1 MQTSIKIRK
10 VYIICFRV
18 TIQKVPITTYL
29 DPFADQD
36 DEEIYLSEYEF
47 SIDPK
52 VRREF
57 RACRVGWFQITP
69 TER

>member
-1 MQTSIKIRK
+1 MARVGDWQVLSSYVKC
-10 VYIICFRV
+10 ICFVFRV

-52 VRREF
+52 VRR
-57 RACRVGWFQITP
+57 VSSM
-69 TER
+69 